1 MPIETLLVG
10 CGRLGGAILGGWR
23 LSDAVRMDQLG
34 ILMPSEKPITLA
46 AAADGAQ
53 INPAGDLDG
62 VQAVVLA
69 VKPAKWRAVAPDL
82 NDRLPR
88 DATIVSVMA
97 GVSTEALTAAFG
109 ARPVARVMPTT
120 AVSTARG
127 VATCFAGDDRA
138 VAAARRLF
146 GPIATLVWVE
156 DDALI
161 NVATALSGSGAAY
174 AYAFV
179 RDLALAGA
187 RRGLSPDQ
195 ALVLARLTV
204 SGALSRLEGDTPVQT
219 LIDEVASPGGTT
231 EAGLWVLEPGLSS
244 LLDATV
250 EAALNRAWE
259 LSS

>member
-1 MPIETLLVG
+1 
-10 CGRLGGAILGGWR
+10 
-23 LSDAVRMDQLG
+23 
-34 ILMPSEKPITLA
+34 
-46 AAADGAQ
+46 
-53 INPAGDLDG
+53 
-62 VQAVVLA
+62 
-69 VKPAKWRAVAPDL
+69 
-82 NDRLPR
+82 
-88 DATIVSVMA
+88 
-97 GVSTEALTAAFG
+97 
-109 ARPVARVMPTT
+109 MPTI

-127 VATCFAGDDRA
+127 VATCFAGDNRA
-138 VAAARRLF
+138 VAAARCLF

-250 EAALNRAWE
+250 EAALNRAGE